1 MKRCWLYDKTVII
14 TGGASGIGGGIA
26 RLLISKYN
34 CNVIAIV
41 INDMGIEDTLTALGD
56 KRDKFTYLYYDVSL
70 YESWVKL
77 KEYLES
83 NAIQADIL
91 INNAGIFPP
100 FERFEVTSK
109 EKLER
114 CMGVDFYSV
123 AYSLQVMYPYITKS
137 ATPAFVN
144 VSSSASLA
152 PLAGTSLY
160 TSAKSA
166 SRALT
171 ECFSCE
177 HPDIYV
183 GVVCPGFTKTNLF
196 SGQKDDMSKNKLIA
210 AFMSDRD
217 KMVKKIV
224 RGIKR
229 KKRRMIFGADAKIMG
244 LIYKFFPK
252 SSPKFFRWIMKI
264 SKQKV
269 FEDIFTEQ
277 GQ

>member
-1 MKRCWLYDKTVII
+1 MKKCWLYDKTVII

-34 CNVIAIV
+34 CSVIAVV
-41 INDMGIEDTLTALGD
+41 INDIGIAETVAALSE
-56 KRDKFTYLYYDVSL
+56 KRDKFTYLYYDVSR
-70 YESWVKL
+70 YESWQEIRK
-77 KEYLES
+77 YLED
-83 NAIQADIL
+83 NAVQADIL

-100 FERFEVTSK
+100 FERFEATSK

-114 CMGVDFYSV
+114 CIDIDFYSV
-123 AYSLQVMYPYITKS
+123 AYSLQVMYPYISKS
-137 ATPAFVN
+137 STPAFVT
-144 VSSSASLA
+144 VSSSAALA

-160 TSAKSA
+160 TAAKSA
-166 SRALT
+166 SKALT
-171 ECFSCE
+171 ECFACE
-177 HPDIYV
+177 HPEIYV
-183 GVVCPGFTKTNLF
+183 GCVCPGFTKTNLF
-196 SGQKDDMSKNKLIA
+196 SSQKDDMSKNRLIA

-224 RGIKR
+224 RGIRR

-252 SSPKFFRWIMKI
+252 SSPKFFRWIMKV

-269 FEDIFTEQ
+269 FEDIFA
-277 GQ
+277 GQE

>member
-1 MKRCWLYDKTVII
+1 MKKCWLYNKTVII

-34 CNVIAIV
+34 CNVIAVV
-41 INDMGIEDTLTALGD
+41 INDIGLEETLNALGD
-56 KRDKFTYLYYDVSL
+56 NRDKLTCLYYDVSL
-70 YESWVKL
+70 YESWAEL
-77 KEYLES
+77 KRYLED

-114 CMGVDFYSV
+114 CMNVDFYSV
-123 AYSLQVMYPYITKS
+123 AYSIQVMYPYLCKS
-137 ATPAFVN
+137 ETPAFVT
-144 VSSSASLA
+144 VSSSAALA

-160 TSAKSA
+160 TAAKSA
-166 SRALT
+166 SKALC

-177 HPDIYV
+177 HPEIYV
-183 GVVCPGFTKTNLF
+183 GCVCPGFTKTNLF
-196 SGQKDDMSKNKLIA
+196 SQQKDDMSKNRLIA

-224 RGIKR
+224 KGIRR
-229 KKRRMIFGADAKIMG
+229 KKRRMIFGADARIMG
-244 LIYKFFPK
+244 AMYKLFPK

-264 SKQKV
+264 SRQKV
-269 FEDIFTEQ
+269 FEDIFAEKE
-277 GQ
+277 

>member
-1 MKRCWLYDKTVII
+1 MKKCWLNDKTVII

-34 CNVIAIV
+34 CSVIAVI
-41 INDMGIEDTLTALGD
+41 INDVGLEETIASLGD
-56 KRDKFTYLYYDVSL
+56 KKDRFTYLYYDVSR
-70 YESWVKL
+70 YESWTEL
-77 KEYLES
+77 KKYLED
-83 NAIQADIL
+83 NAVQVDVL
-91 INNAGIFPP
+91 INNAGLFPP
-100 FERFEVTSK
+100 FARFETTSK
-109 EKLER
+109 EQLER
-114 CMGVDFYSV
+114 CLGVDFYSV
-123 AYSLQVMYPYITKS
+123 AYSVQVMYPHISKS
-137 ATPAFVN
+137 ATPAFVT
-144 VSSSASLA
+144 VSSSAALA

-166 SRALT
+166 SKAFT

-177 HPDIYV
+177 HPEIYV

-196 SGQKDDMSKNKLIA
+196 SNQKDDMSKNKLIS

-244 LIYKFFPK
+244 LLYKLFPK
-252 SSPKFFRWIMKI
+252 SSPRFFRWIMKI
-264 SKQKV
+264 SGQKV
-269 FEDIFTEQ
+269 FEDIFT
-277 GQ
+277 GNNG